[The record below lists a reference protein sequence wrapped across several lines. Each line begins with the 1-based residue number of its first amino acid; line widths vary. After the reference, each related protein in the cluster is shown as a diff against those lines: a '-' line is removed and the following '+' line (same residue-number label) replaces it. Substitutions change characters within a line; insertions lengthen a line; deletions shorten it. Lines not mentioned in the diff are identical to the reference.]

1 MAVDTQNALAVRINT
16 VKQLMAGQLD
26 RIKAVLPT
34 HMTPERM
41 LRVAQTAT
49 TKNPKLLE
57 CSDVSLVASFVMCS
71 ELGLEPNT
79 PLGYAHIIP
88 YNNWNKTLRQKVMEA
103 TVQIGYQGLME
114 LVRRSGPNRYVYP
127 EIIHEKDEFSV
138 SLGLH
143 RDLKHVPAQGDRGPV
158 IGYYAVLEMEGAP
171 PAFSHMTC
179 EQVNAH
185 AERYS
190 PSYYKYR
197 ENKNDALEIDPNGLY
212 HRDPDAYGLK
222 TVIKKVCKYA
232 PKSIEDN
239 SLVRAISLDEARGRV
254 TIDKQGA
261 VDVNFE
267 VPEEQ
272 PVAREIP
279 AKPGQN
285 AMDRDL
291 AKRAAKAVEAEPVAD
306 PETGEIPDDDA
317 PLWESA
323 PPADETPAPEGAY
336 NTEAWRKR
344 MLDIK
349 GKKRITDKLWN
360 ERLSN
365 AGSMDGLLEN
375 LTDECAERFGIL
387 MEG

>member
-1 MAVDTQNALAVRINT
+1 MAAEPQNALAVRIKT
-16 VKQLMAGQLD
+16 VKQLMAGQMD
-26 RIKAVLPT
+26 RIKAVLPA

-41 LRVAQTAT
+41 LRVVQTAV
-49 TKNPKLLE
+49 TKNPRLLE
-57 CSDVSLVASFVMCS
+57 CTDVSLVACFVMCS

-88 YNNWNKTLRQKVMEA
+88 YNNWNRTLRQKIMEA

-127 EIIHEKDEFSV
+127 EIIHERDEFSV

-158 IGYYAVLEMEGAP
+158 VGYYAVLEMEGAP

-179 EQVNAH
+179 EQVRAH

-197 ENKNDALEIDPNGLY
+197 ENKNDPLEIDPSGLY

-222 TVIKKVCKYA
+222 TVIKRVCKYA

-239 SLVRAISLDEARGRV
+239 SLARAISLDEARGRV

-285 AMDRDL
+285 AMDRAL
-291 AKRAAKAVEAEPVAD
+291 AERAAKAAQAQDPD
-306 PETGEIPDDDA
+306 PETGEIPNDDA
-317 PLWESA
+317 LPWDQPVED
-323 PPADETPAPEGAY
+323 PVPEGAY

-344 MLDIK
+344 MIELK
-349 GKKRITDKLWN
+349 GKRRITDKLWS
-360 ERLSN
+360 ERMSN
-365 AGSMDGLLEN
+365 AGSIDGVLEN
-375 LTDECAERFGIL
+375 LTDEQAERFGIL